1 MPKRSTKRFGKEV
14 KTVKIDWPTFSPFPR
29 PNLGRDHTI
38 QGKLIIRGKID
49 VVSLVKIKWSREPR
63 RVVDKWFSRNK
74 FSKKFGHVTLKNG
87 AIGNWKE

>member
-49 VVSLVKIKWSREPR
+49 VVSLVKIK
-63 RVVDKWFSRNK
+63 
-74 FSKKFGHVTLKNG
+74 
-87 AIGNWKE
+87 